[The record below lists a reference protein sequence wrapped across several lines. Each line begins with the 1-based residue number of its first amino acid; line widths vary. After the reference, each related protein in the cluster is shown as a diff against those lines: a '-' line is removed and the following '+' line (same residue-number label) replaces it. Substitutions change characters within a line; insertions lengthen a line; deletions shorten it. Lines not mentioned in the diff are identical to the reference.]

1 MDNRMTCKD
10 LNLWIVE
17 ERDVIILDVLPPE
30 CYGSRHIPGARNA
43 CVYEITFLDQVKQ
56 ITQDL
61 EKPIVVYDS
70 SHRSKA
76 SGCAAGKLVDA
87 GFRKV
92 MELSG
97 GIEEWEGSGYPVEI
111 CGPDLEEEQALGDGV
126 RNIDCK
132 ASRVEWAG
140 RNIVKK
146 HYGTIGV
153 SGGEIVVKDGLV
165 TGGTIAIDMQSIR
178 DIDLTD
184 KEENSLL
191 IRHLKSDDFFD
202 VERFPSAVFKMV
214 ECGLLVGATPGS
226 PNHFIKGEL
235 TIKGVT
241 RELAVPAIIA
251 PGDDGSVKAHACFD
265 IDRTEWNVFYGSG
278 KLFER
283 LGMHLVH
290 DTITLEMFISAN

>member
-17 ERDVIILDVLPPE
+17 ERDFIILDVLPSE

-43 CVYEITFLDQVKQ
+43 CVYEVTFLDQVKQ

-111 CGPDLEEEQALGDGV
+111 CGPDLEEEQALRDGV